1 MKKFYI
7 LMSAACVAATAFAV
21 ENHKVAQVKKSSPVR
36 ESVQSIADPVK
47 AVQAAEIKASSEAS
61 KVIKKADGTD
71 GFVYFLPD
79 DNIMSIG
86 MNPEGRRYTGL
97 GFASSYGSLNFY
109 NLSTK
114 VESTTWNF
122 ANLGD
127 YEIEEDQQVW
137 NYQTSTDQN
146 LSIKSGIG
154 EVMPPILYAGSD
166 EESAYQLP
174 VTKIYCCGGSAQYW
188 GASDYG
194 LTFYQNV
201 GLKNDRGYDGGSTY
215 KLSYSIGDDLY
226 NENGVYTEWESA
238 IQEKYPNASSISNIK
253 LNNFSIIQPKPAST
267 YFMTQG
273 WIWMNVSATAATQLI
288 SYIYPITEEG
298 LSDTP
303 IAIGYATVAEG
314 DTRYQTFEYYPINE
328 DGDEMEGD
336 VFVDSA
342 VLITI
347 EGFAGNEAIT
357 DVSPV
362 SGYYPFSKAEYKSGN
377 KDIVKSTDMMMN
389 FSFDV
394 DGTPV
399 TELLVDTGLYYFN
412 DMNVDGDT
420 LSALSYAMFCTN
432 ATYAFIVAANGEES
446 VHIDEAGGSVDV
458 EIDALY
464 YKVAEWVEAGYYEVT
479 APDWLTVT
487 FSKADKQ
494 TYLTTMTVT
503 AEASEEGRTGV
514 VSING
519 IGATFDLTVV
529 QGDGGAGVDVV
540 VSDKDAVYYDL
551 AGRRVMNPDKG
562 IYIKKVG
569 NKAEKVIR

>member
-86 MNPEGRRYTGL
+86 MTPEGNYATGY

-114 VESTTWNF
+114 VESTTWNYT
-122 ANLGD
+122 NLSD

-154 EVMPPILYAGSD
+154 VVMPPILYAGSD

-174 VTKIYCCGGSAQYW
+174 VTKIYYCGGSAQYW
-188 GASDYG
+188 GASDCG
-194 LTFYQNV
+194 LTFYQNT
-201 GLKNDRGYDGGSTY
+201 GLKNYRGNTGGLTY
-215 KLSYSIGDDLY
+215 ELSYSIGDDLY
-226 NENGVYTEWESA
+226 NENGVYNGWESV
-238 IQEKYPNASSISNIK
+238 IQKKYPDSAISNIK

-267 YFMTQG
+267 YFMTEG
-273 WIWMNVSATAATQLI
+273 WIWMKVSATAATQLI

-314 DTRYQTFEYYPINE
+314 DTDFQKFEYYPINE

-362 SGYYPFSKAEYKSGN
+362 SGYYPFSYAEYKSGN
-377 KDIVKSTDMMMN
+377 YDIMKSTDMMMN
-389 FSFDV
+389 FTFDV

-399 TELLVDTGLYYFN
+399 TRLLEDTGLYYFN
-412 DMNVDGDT
+412 DRNVDGDT

-458 EIDALY
+458 DINALY
-464 YKVAEWVEAGYYEVT
+464 YMVAELVEDGYYEVT

-487 FSKADKQ
+487 FSEADEE

-562 IYIKKVG
+562 IYIKKSA
-569 NKAEKVIR
+569 NKAEKVIL